1 MFIYWQFSVWENY
14 LETIMIR
21 IKFIEDKVAVLTENY
36 FWNRRNIYEE
46 VFEINDFRIG
56 NI

>member
-1 MFIYWQFSVWENY
+1 M
-14 LETIMIR
+14 MR

-46 VFEINDFRIG
+46 VFEIIVNNVNLLYIG
-56 NI
+56 VIIAFIYVIS